1 MASSHINGG
10 GGAVDYVVVEDTA
23 IRLSTAKLLSGT
35 FLLGGVAG
43 FGLGYKTAAS
53 IYADDRDRRRVR
65 RQAKLTAVAM
75 AGATAVIGIL
85 YARFRF
91 SRRD

>member
-1 MASSHINGG
+1 MNGG
-10 GGAVDYVVVEDTA
+10 GGSVDYVVVEDTA
-23 IRLSTAKLLSGT
+23 VRLSTAKLLTGT
-35 FLLGGVAG
+35 FLLGSAAG

-65 RQAKLTAVAM
+65 RQAKLMVA
-75 AGATAVIGIL
+75 ALAAATAVVGIVF
-85 YARFRF
+85 ARLRF